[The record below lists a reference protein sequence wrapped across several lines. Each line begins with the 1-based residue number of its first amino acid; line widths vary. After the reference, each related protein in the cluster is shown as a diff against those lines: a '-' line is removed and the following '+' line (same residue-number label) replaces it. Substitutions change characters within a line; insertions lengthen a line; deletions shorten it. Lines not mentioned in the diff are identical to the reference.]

1 MKDIKKILNIEALE
15 TKLVFA
21 NTPTY
26 LYKNFQRD
34 NSVIKISTLLTFS
47 ELKKSFDEAMQLE
60 KKELDD
66 LVLIYAI
73 LIALTHK
80 PNLEVQKFFNDLAE
94 VNLKW
99 ASDIKE
105 IYQSKIKVTNS
116 AHYELEYQSDLSAK
130 SNYTDSSEDLLIVN
144 S

>member
-15 TKLVFA
+15 SKLVFA

-34 NSVIKISTLLTFS
+34 NSVIKISSMLTFS
-47 ELKKSFDEAMQLE
+47 KLKKYFDELIQLD

-80 PNLEVQKFFNDLAE
+80 PHKEVKDFFEDLDSI
-94 VNLKW
+94 NLKW

-105 IYQSKIKVTNS
+105 IYYSKIKVTNS
-116 AHYELEYQSDLSAK
+116 ASYELGYK
-130 SNYTDSSEDLLIVN
+130 SGLTSQANCTNSSEDFLIVN
-144 S
+144 N